1 MSNTNII
8 QPKSSTILHVRSKD
22 ATQQLDGFNTDF
34 KLNLKSP
41 ILVKG
46 DEELHISLMS
56 AEIPYSFYNI
66 SSDLNNNTFY
76 YAETL
81 LTFTNQDYSIDD
93 IVDFFNND
101 AGFSA
106 KFTTTYDRQKNKIKF
121 TNISGSSHILQFATS
136 TINKV
141 IGYDDTGKQ
150 SDITVADGAYSESPY
165 VCNLAT
171 VHSILIRANIGQAN
185 VLSTISGNSNIL
197 QKISV
202 DVNSNGIIY
211 LNQQD
216 YRQINISQAPIVDH
230 IEFKLTDQNNNLIQL
245 NNVNFEMSLIF
256 QIFPKYSSNRTIIQP
271 QNTFNVPTEP
281 SAITRPEVVDNVDTT
296 HPIEGKTDIEHVA
309 DRLILDD
316 LINQID

>member
-1 MSNTNII
+1 MNVNSV
-8 QPKSSTILHVRSKD
+8 QSKSSTILHIRSKD
-22 ATQQLDGFNTDF
+22 ASQILDGFNTDF
-34 KLNLKSP
+34 KLILTNP
-41 ILVKG
+41 IIISQ
-46 DEELHISLMS
+46 EEEIHISLMS

-66 SSDLNNNTFY
+66 SSNLKNNILY
-76 YAETL
+76 YAETI

-101 AGFSA
+101 TGFSA

-121 TNISGSSHILQFATS
+121 TNISGSSQILQFANS

-150 SDITVADGAYSESPY
+150 SDITVTSGNYSESPY

-185 VLSTISGNSNIL
+185 VLSTIDSNSDIL

-216 YRQINISQAPIVDH
+216 YRQVNISQTPIIDN
-230 IEFKLTDQNNNLIQL
+230 IELKLTDQNNNLLQL
-245 NNVNFEMSLIF
+245 NNVNFELSLIF
-256 QIFPKYSSNRTIIQP
+256 QIFPKYSFNRTIIQP
-271 QNTFNVPTEP
+271 QNTFNIPTQP
-281 SAITRPEVVDNVDTT
+281 TTIIRPEIDNVNMT
-296 HPIEGKTDIEHVA
+296 HPIEGKSEIQHIA

-316 LINQID
+316 LIEQID

>member
-1 MSNTNII
+1 MNTNII

-22 ATQQLDGFNTDF
+22 ATQVLDGYNTDF

-41 ILVKG
+41 IIVNG

-56 AEIPYSFYNI
+56 AEIPYSFYNV
-66 SSDLNNNTFY
+66 SSDLDNNKLF

-101 AGFSA
+101 AGFVS

-121 TNISGSSHILQFATS
+121 TNISGSNQILQFATS
-136 TINKV
+136 TINKI
-141 IGYDDTGKQ
+141 IGYDIAGRQ
-150 SDITVADGAYSESPY
+150 EDITVANGAFSESPF

-171 VHSILIRANIGQAN
+171 VHSILIRANIGQSN
-185 VLSTISGNSNIL
+185 VLSTISSNSNIM

-216 YRQINISQAPIVDH
+216 YRQVNISQAPIIDL
-230 IEFKLTDQNNNLIQL
+230 IEFKLTDQNNNLLQL

-256 QIFPKYSSNRTIIQP
+256 QIFPKYTTNRQIIQP
-271 QNTFNVPTEP
+271 NNIITIPTQP
-281 SAITRPEVVDNVDTT
+281 TTITRPEIIDDPNST
-296 HPIEGKTDIEHVA
+296 HPIEDKTDIEHKA
-309 DRLILDD
+309 DRLILDE